1 MDRPTMIIKISEYE
15 WDLRSQGLTFA
26 PELAEAIGWRIE
38 EMPSPL
44 TMDFLSER
52 IYVEDYPNVRDV
64 HLALLTGELTRYEIT
79 YRIRTKDG
87 GFKWFQELCDQVT
100 LDASNKPI
108 IATGR
113 LYDLTEWYA
122 TYFTDGDE
130 WETSS
135 EDALTHCLSRNAII
149 ERLNAVVE
157 HAERDVRFL
166 TIARIAIPNFLEI
179 NREEGYATGD
189 HVLKRV
195 VDLIKEH
202 MDDSMFLG
210 RLDAASFLL
219 IFPGM
224 PNTLANN
231 VCKKIENALMAYDY
245 KTKGIP
251 RFNYSI
257 MEYLGESP
265 TEILTHLGSSA
276 DYFTT

>member
-1 MDRPTMIIKISEYE
+1 MDKPTMIKKMSEYE
-15 WDLRSQGLTFA
+15 WDLKSQTLTFA
-26 PELAEAIGWRIE
+26 PELAEAIGWRME
-38 EMPSPL
+38 ELPSPV

-52 IYVEDYPNVRDV
+52 IYVEDYPNVRDA
-64 HLALLTGELTRYEIT
+64 HLALLTGELNRYELT

-100 LDASNKPI
+100 LDPSNKPI

-122 TYFTDGDE
+122 TYFSDEGE
-130 WETSS
+130 WETST
-135 EDALTHCLSRNAII
+135 EDALTHSLSRAAIM
-149 ERLNAVVE
+149 ERLKSLVE
-157 HAERDVRFL
+157 QAEHDVRFL

-179 NREEGYATGD
+179 NREEGYAAGD
-189 HVLKRV
+189 HLLKRV

-202 MDDSMFLG
+202 LDDSMFLG

-224 PNTLANN
+224 PNTLADNI
-231 VCKKIENALMAYDY
+231 CKNIENALLAYDY

-251 RFNYSI
+251 KFNYSI

-265 TEILTHLGSSA
+265 SEILTHLGSSA
-276 DYFTT
+276 DYFTI